1 MEMKTLGPL
10 QRLADLFRR
19 GESRS
24 AQTGARVSERLV
36 TVSRMAAD
44 DTFDEY
50 RTSIQGL
57 IESDAEERLAE
68 HGRNTVARE
77 EKKSFLM
84 QLFTRLVN
92 PLNVLLIVL
101 TIVSVLTNDYDGATI
116 IGLMVVL
123 SVALS
128 WIQEA
133 RSNNA
138 AEKLRAMV
146 KTTAT
151 ALRREEVEEP
161 EDEEEGGK
169 EAKEEGEEEEKK
181 PRITYKAVR
190 KQVPIDELVPGD
202 LVQLSAGDMIPADV
216 RLLSAKD
223 LFVNQSALTGESLPV
238 EKSANAVE
246 DAKGSPLDLPNLC
259 FM

>member
-1 MEMKTLGPL
+1 MEMKVLGTL
-10 QRLADLFRR
+10 QRIMGFARG

-44 DTFDEY
+44 DTFDEFH
-50 RTSIQGL
+50 TTIQGL
-57 IESDAEERLAE
+57 VESDAEERLAE
-68 HGRNTVARE
+68 YGPNTVARE
-77 EKKSFLM
+77 EKKGFLK
-84 QLFTRLVN
+84 QLFTRLIN
-92 PLNVLLIVL
+92 PLNILLIVL
-101 TIVSVLTNDYDGATI
+101 TTFSFITGDIDGGVI
-116 IGLMVVL
+116 IGFMVFL

-133 RSNNA
+133 RSSNA

-161 EDEEEGGK
+161 DDEPEEGAAA
-169 EAKEEGEEEEKK
+169 EEEGEEKK
-181 PRITYKAVR
+181 TKAARITYKAVR
-190 KQVPIDELVPGD
+190 KQVPLDELVPGD

-216 RLLSAKD
+216 
-223 LFVNQSALTGESLPV
+223 
-238 EKSANAVE
+238 
-246 DAKGSPLDLPNLC
+246 
-259 FM
+259 